1 MKGKIKRIYDL
12 FRGFSVEMQEDNV
25 RAYASSAAFFVF
37 LSLIPYSILILA
49 IIPYTPLT
57 KADVLAAVVELLPNA
72 LDGYAIMIIDQL
84 YANTFAALSISILAV
99 IWSSAQGFLS
109 ITTGLNVIYG
119 VHEQRNYF
127 FMRARA
133 GLYTLI
139 FAVVM
144 VASLMLSGFGRT
156 FRTLAEQKL
165 IRLPLL
171 FQTIID
177 FRIILTLAI
186 MTLTFT
192 LIYTTL
198 PYRKQA
204 FRYQIPG
211 ALFTAVV
218 WSIYSWAF
226 SAYINNFNAFSMYG
240 SLATVV
246 IIMLWLYMCM
256 YIMFVGAQ
264 LNDYFRDSMS
274 KLMRRKKEKMLG
286 KVPDM
291 KV

>member
-1 MKGKIKRIYDL
+1 MKEKIKRVYDL
-12 FRGFSVEMQEDNV
+12 LYGFSVEMQEDHV
-25 RAYASSAAFFVF
+25 RAFASSAAFFVF
-37 LSLIPYSILILA
+37 LSLIPYVILILA

-57 KADVLAAVVELLPNA
+57 KADVLAAVVEILPNA

-84 YANTFAALSISILAV
+84 YANTFAALSISIIV
-99 IWSSAQGFLS
+99 VVWSSAQGFLS
-109 ITTGLNVIYG
+109 ITTGLNAIYG
-119 VHEQRNYF
+119 IHEKHNYF

-133 GLYTLI
+133 GVYTVIL
-139 FAVVM
+139 AVIM
-144 VASLMLSGFGRT
+144 VASLILSGFGKTLRK
-156 FRTLAEQKL
+156 LAEEKL
-165 IRLPLL
+165 ISLPVP

-186 MTLTFT
+186 MTLMFT

-198 PYRKQA
+198 PYQRQK
-204 FRYQIPG
+204 FRQQIPG

-226 SAYINNFNAFSMYG
+226 SLYISNFNAFSMYG
-240 SLATVV
+240 SLTTVV

-264 LNDYFRDSMS
+264 LNDYFHEGLE
-274 KLMRRKKEKMLG
+274 KLLHQKRRVKYDKGG
-286 KVPDM
+286 KG
-291 KV
+291 